1 MECGLMDTSSGWIH
15 PWDWA
20 KKFKLCFH
28 CLSED
33 HLGQYCIWTRVCGQ
47 NGCKEVQ
54 HQFLHKVP
62 QSLSQTN
69 DTRPNTFKQI
79 DKVDNNEK
87 DIFRGEDLHKG

>member
-1 MECGLMDTSSGWIH
+1 M
-15 PWDWA
+15 
-20 KKFKLCFH
+20 
-28 CLSED
+28 
-33 HLGQYCIWTRVCGQ
+33 CGQ

-87 DIFRGEDLHKG
+87 DIFRDGVKSRIVQYFIEGEQESSEQQARVKKMKRQAI